1 MDLNCPIWSKEGH
14 PFGIMSFTSFLE
26 EWQRKNMISP
36 VRSFTKGQQQH
47 LPGGLKC
54 YLAQPDYE
62 GISEVSFPPIIDIW
76 SQLWLKILAKNA
88 CPKTTDVSQNNWSRG
103 MSLSNVDISNS
114 CVIAGSE
121 RVCSFDLRKS
131 LTNTELAHPIELLS
145 DTTK

>member
-1 MDLNCPIWSKEGH
+1 
-14 PFGIMSFTSFLE
+14 MSFTSFLE
-26 EWQRKNMISP
+26 EWQRKNIISP

-54 YLAQPDYE
+54 YLTQPDYE

-103 MSLSNVDISNS
+103 SKRHLLTTSAKCACISKFILTLHS
-114 CVIAGSE
+114 YFL
-121 RVCSFDLRKS
+121 RVFFPGKKRNLFWAMIKGNEIPHRHK
-131 LTNTELAHPIELLS
+131 
-145 DTTK
+145 DTRTIQWSM

>member
-36 VRSFTKGQQQH
+36 VRSFTKGQKQH

-54 YLAQPDYE
+54 YLAQPDYK

-88 CPKTTDVSQNNWSRG
+88 CPKTTDVSQNNWYRG
-103 MSLSNVDISNS
+103 TNMNVMHQTPDFKIWRWIYTNVDI
-114 CVIAGSE
+114 
-121 RVCSFDLRKS
+121 DLFQKDF
-131 LTNTELAHPIELLS
+131 LG
-145 DTTK
+145 